1 MDKKPTQS
9 FDVKDIRR
17 IRDEDSA
24 RYEGM
29 TYAEITQDIH
39 ERAEE
44 VRAIKER
51 IRKEKAARRGA

>member
-1 MDKKPTQS
+1 MNNKPNQS
-9 FDVKDIRR
+9 FSVKDIRR

-29 TYAEITQDIH
+29 TYAEIAQDIH

-44 VRAIKER
+44 VRVIKER
-51 IRKEKAARRGA
+51 IRKETESRQDI